1 MDAPANLASPDQE
14 PTTLGTSDGILCGSV
29 SVVKSRL
36 TDDFVTRV
44 DSLFAAV
51 ESGEM
56 TGKKAEIDVWKA
68 LLHIGQL
75 LLLALFAAMCRRR
88 TMKAVEEKHL
98 SMQDVR
104 LRMDQGYWISLV
116 TTLGPV
122 RFPLFAF
129 REPDSH
135 NVSVPAREL
144 FPLHDKCRS
153 SEVLLEWESLL
164 GSEHPFRRAQTALT
178 YFTHD
183 AVDLEDTTIERHA
196 VAVGAG
202 IPREWLYRP
211 KEQIAAILK
220 DRATRDQDTGRPILY
235 LSTDAHALRRFV
247 DDTWQSAWKMA
258 NGIRVW
264 CIDRRS
270 GEVIHLGGEFTWG
283 DCNEV
288 ERIVG
293 ELQSSGL
300 VPADGV
306 YENGVTAIIAVVT
319 DGLEWIE
326 QHVLRLFPNA
336 VAILDVYHV
345 IEKLSEALAAVHGK
359 GTKEAGRVYR
369 RGLKQL
375 GIRPHRRHVH
385 HKRRGHKKQRARTCA
400 RRRRLSVTQRTGSGH
415 RLLSMLKKHAP
426 KPGTVGEKAFA
437 DLLGYVEH
445 NLYRMDYG
453 SLRQRGFQ
461 IGSGAMESLH
471 RNGSQLRLK
480 LPGARWTKENAQAI
494 FNLRMLARVDRW
506 KEYWA
511 QPNLSQHLLGA
522 FSKKASPNT
531 PMLPGVQP

>member
-1 MDAPANLASPDQE
+1 MNTIVTLASSEQG
-14 PTTLGTSDGILCGSV
+14 PTAVMGSDGMLSGSV
-29 SVVKSRL
+29 SVVRSRL
-36 TDDFVTRV
+36 TNDFVAV
-44 DSLFAAV
+44 MDSLFAAV
-51 ESGEM
+51 ESGDM
-56 TGKKAEIDVWKA
+56 TAKKAEVDVWKL

-88 TMKAVEEKHL
+88 TAQAIEERRL

-104 LRMDQGYWISLV
+104 LRMDQGYWISLM

-129 REPDSH
+129 RAPGSH
-135 NVSVPAREL
+135 AVVAPAREL

-183 AVDLEDTTIERHA
+183 AVALEDTTIERHA
-196 VAVGAG
+196 VAVGAA

-211 KEQIAAILK
+211 KEEIAEILGT
-220 DRATRDQDTGRPILY
+220 RATRDRGTGRPILY

-258 NGIRVW
+258 NGIRLW
-264 CIDRRS
+264 CVDNRTA
-270 GEVIHLGGEFTWG
+270 EVIHLGGEFTWG

-288 ERIVG
+288 ERIVR
-293 ELQSSGL
+293 ELQSSGV
-300 VPADGV
+300 VPVDGT
-306 YENGVTAIIAVVT
+306 YESGVKAIICIVT
-319 DGLEWIE
+319 DGLDWIE
-326 QHVLRLFPNA
+326 QHVLRLFPDA
-336 VAILDVYHV
+336 MAILDAYHA
-345 IEKLSEALAAVHGK
+345 IEKLGEAAAAVHGK
-359 GTKEAGRVYR
+359 GTKAARRIYR

-375 GIRPHRRHVH
+375 GIRLPRRHVH
-385 HKRRGHKKQRARTCA
+385 HKRRGHKKQPARTRA
-400 RRRRLSVTQRTGSGH
+400 RRRALSATQRLGSGR
-415 RLLSMLKKHAP
+415 RLLAMLRKHAP
-426 KPGTVGEKAFA
+426 KPGTDGEKVYTGF
-437 DLLGYVEH
+437 LGYLQH

-471 RNGSQLRLK
+471 RTGSQLRLK
-480 LPGARWTKENAQAI
+480 LPGASWIKENAQAI

-506 KEYWA
+506 MEYWA
-511 QPNLSQHLLGA
+511 QPDLTRRLVGSFTEQSNP
-522 FSKKASPNT
+522 SPH
-531 PMLPGVQP
+531 MSSGV